1 MSIAAVFEFPNDS
14 VEKYE
19 KVIALAVPI
28 VDQPRRIS
36 PVCYRT
42 GDGFTVVDVWE
53 DEASFA
59 AFGAVIGP
67 ALQGAGLDGKPA
79 IHPVQ
84 GTISQD
90 GRVGR

>member
-1 MSIAAVFEFPNDS
+1 MAISVVFEFPHDS

-19 KVIALAVPI
+19 KVIAQGGAIL
-28 VDQPRRIS
+28 DQPQRIS
-36 PVCYRT
+36 HVCYRT

-53 DEASFA
+53 DEESFA

-67 ALQGAGLDGKPA
+67 AMHSAGLDGKPA

-84 GTISQD
+84 ATISQD
-90 GRVGR
+90 GRLSR

>member
-19 KVIALAVPI
+19 KVIALGGPSSINPGESHTCVIAPVMGSPSSTSGKTGH
-28 VDQPRRIS
+28 RRRLRS
-36 PVCYRT
+36 
-42 GDGFTVVDVWE
+42 GDR
-53 DEASFA
+53 A
-59 AFGAVIGP
+59 GP
-67 ALQGAGLDGKPA
+67 ARSRLDGKPA

-84 GTISQD
+84 GTISRD